1 VSPAVATPL
10 RAIMTQFQVGV
21 VVVDTTSHAG
31 PSGAQRRRKISKLTR
46 DTSVGNST
54 LGRPTSLLSS
64 ANTGPLVSA
73 VVGQLSIDDVRT
85 LLDPRNST
93 QIHFHDIRETVQ
105 RLLCM

>member
-1 VSPAVATPL
+1 
-10 RAIMTQFQVGV
+10 MTQFQVGVV

-31 PSGAQRRRKISKLTR
+31 PSDAQPSRKISKP
-46 DTSVGNST
+46 TSNST